1 MSLLTEAHL
10 LDKYGPLLTHDE
22 VAAVLR
28 MSTGTLR
35 NRRSAGTIKLA
46 SVEGLGQIVF
56 AAHDVAALIYEV
68 CEQAKRPQFLRHE

>member
-35 NRRSAGTIKLA
+35 NRRSAGTIKLTP
-46 SVEGLGQIVF
+46 VEGFGQIVF
-56 AAHDVAALIYEV
+56 AAHELAAMIDEA
-68 CEQAKRPQFLRHE
+68 CQQARQL

>member
-10 LDKYGPLLTHDE
+10 LDKYGPLLTHEE

-35 NRRSAGTIKLA
+35 NRRSAGTIKLT
-46 SVEGLGQIVF
+46 SVEGFGQIVF
-56 AAHDVAALIYEV
+56 AAHEVAAMIDEA
-68 CEQAKRPQFLRHE
+68 CQQARQL